1 MVIFVMLYKCGLKA
15 HYKMLLVMTEA
26 IKKKMLLLVFPTK
39 PSEFVKLRA
48 VTFDRK
54 RGYQIAQY

>member
-1 MVIFVMLYKCGLKA
+1 
-15 HYKMLLVMTEA
+15 MLLVLTEA
-26 IKKKMLLLVFPTK
+26 VINSVKKKMLVMVFPTK
-39 PSEFVKLRA
+39 LSEFVKLRA

>member
-1 MVIFVMLYKCGLKA
+1 MCFKSSL
-15 HYKMLLVMTEA
+15 MLLVLSEA
-26 IKKKMLLLVFPTK
+26 VKKKMLVMVFPTK

-48 VTFDRK
+48 VTFDGK

>member
-1 MVIFVMLYKCGLKA
+1 MMHTWFKKLTNARSKV
-15 HYKMLLVMTEA
+15 LLVLTEQF
-26 IKKKMLLLVFPTK
+26 KKKMLLLVFPSQ